1 MDDRLFKTA
10 MGKFATGVT
19 VITTEVD
26 GDVHGMTAN
35 AFMSVSLHPK
45 LVLVSVM
52 NENKTCERIKTAK
65 AFGVNILTKEQANYS
80 QYFAGQVDEELDVPF
95 GKLENVPIIEDTL
108 VNVACKLY
116 DSHEAGDH
124 TLFIGE
130 VLDVVVKNEEPLLYF
145 EGSYKEFK

>member
-1 MDDRLFKTA
+1 MDDRLFKAA

-26 GDVHGMTAN
+26 GEVHGMTAN
-35 AFMSVSLHPK
+35 AFMSVSLDPK

-52 NENKTCERIKTAK
+52 HKAKTHDRIKQAG
-65 AFGVNILTKEQANYS
+65 AFGVNILAKDQANYS
-80 QYFAGQVDEELDVPF
+80 QYFAGQVDEEIGIPI
-95 GKLENVPIIEDTL
+95 GKLENVPILEDTL

-130 VLDVVVKNEEPLLYF
+130 VLNVVVKDEEPLLYF